1 LLSNVR
7 MQTFLPLPKY
17 FLCSLTTHAA
27 RKIIAYY
34 NKSLEPLGLTAQQMM
49 ALGVLW
55 REENISLGVFAERA
69 GIGKAAAVTMIARL
83 EAMGMV
89 VRESHP
95 QDRRLNTLKLTDKAR
110 SLAPQVADRV
120 AKLTDAIESTIGHES
135 LKILIEG
142 LTAIKN
148 LDL

>member
-1 LLSNVR
+1 

-27 RKIIAYY
+27 RKMIAYY

-89 VRESHP
+89 VRESNP
-95 QDRRLNTLKLTDKAR
+95 QDGRLIRLKLTDKAR
-110 SLAPQVADRV
+110 SLAPQVSERV
-120 AKLTDAIESTIGHES
+120 AKLADAIESSIGHEH
-135 LKILIEG
+135 LKILIKG
-142 LTAIKN
+142 LTAIKD